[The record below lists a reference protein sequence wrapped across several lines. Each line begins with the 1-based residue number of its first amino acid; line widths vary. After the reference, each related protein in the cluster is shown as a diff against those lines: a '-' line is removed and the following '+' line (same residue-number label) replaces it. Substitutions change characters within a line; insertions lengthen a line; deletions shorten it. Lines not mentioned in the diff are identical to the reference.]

1 MMKLNLTKDSQVI
14 MNKESVTKPT
24 AFSLHEFLKDV
35 LVIINNS
42 ELTDKLRELLLNLP
56 SGEVK
61 FMHAVDENTLFTLE
75 FES

>member
-1 MMKLNLTKDSQVI
+1 MMKFNLTKDGQVI
-14 MNKESVTKPT
+14 MNKESMVKPT
-24 AFSLHEFLKDV
+24 AFSLHEFLKDM
-35 LVIINNS
+35 LIIVNDS
-42 ELTDKLRELLLNLP
+42 TLTDKLRELLLELP

>member
-1 MMKLNLTKDSQVI
+1 MMKLSLTKDGQVV
-14 MNKESVTKPT
+14 MNKESMAKPT
-24 AFSLHEFLKDV
+24 AFSLHEFLKDM
-35 LVIINNS
+35 LVIINDS
-42 ELTDKLRELLLNLP
+42 TLTDKLRELLLDLP